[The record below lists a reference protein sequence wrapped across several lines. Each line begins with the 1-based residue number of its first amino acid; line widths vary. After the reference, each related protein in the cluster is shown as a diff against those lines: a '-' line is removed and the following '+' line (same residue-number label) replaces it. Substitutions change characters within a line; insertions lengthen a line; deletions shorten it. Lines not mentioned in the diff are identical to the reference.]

1 MEYSSRW
8 FSLDKGRAMKKIITV
23 LTCLSFFVQA
33 PEIFAQN
40 IKPFGFSSRQTIEKS
55 HAGQA
60 FILAFW
66 SLDCVYCLDELAILA
81 KFTTQHPKVKLV
93 MVNTDGQSTARE
105 INQALKKF
113 NLPANIEMWQFSE
126 SDDER
131 LRYSIDKQWYGE
143 LPRTYYYD
151 KAHQIKSLSGS
162 QDEEWLKQWGK
173 SL

>member
-1 MEYSSRW
+1 
-8 FSLDKGRAMKKIITV
+8 LDEAIAMKRVFTMVIFCIICV
-23 LTCLSFFVQA
+23 LAHQA
-33 PEIFAQN
+33 NATS
-40 IKPFGFSSRQTIEKS
+40 IKPFTISSRQEIEKM
-55 HAGQA
+55 HQGRA

-93 MVNTDGQSTARE
+93 MVNTDGQSTASE

-162 QDEEWLKQWGK
+162 PDEGWLKQWGK

>member
-1 MEYSSRW
+1 
-8 FSLDKGRAMKKIITV
+8 
-23 LTCLSFFVQA
+23 
-33 PEIFAQN
+33 
-40 IKPFGFSSRQTIEKS
+40 
-55 HAGQA
+55 
-60 FILAFW
+60 
-66 SLDCVYCLDELAILA
+66 
-81 KFTTQHPKVKLV
+81 
-93 MVNTDGQSTARE
+93 
-105 INQALKKF
+105 
-113 NLPANIEMWQFSE
+113 MWQFSE

>member
-1 MEYSSRW
+1 
-8 FSLDKGRAMKKIITV
+8 
-23 LTCLSFFVQA
+23 
-33 PEIFAQN
+33 
-40 IKPFGFSSRQTIEKS
+40 
-55 HAGQA
+55 
-60 FILAFW
+60 
-66 SLDCVYCLDELAILA
+66 
-81 KFTTQHPKVKLV
+81 
-93 MVNTDGQSTARE
+93 MVNTDGQSTASE

-162 QDEEWLKQWGK
+162 PDEGWLKQWGK